1 MRKLTLI
8 ISIFLITSYVL
19 PVFAIS
25 EFQQSELIHL
35 YIKHPQENWEKLT
48 KINKKLLDANL
59 LKMAKNGMYNLIKAS
74 IGNKEKSSY
83 LFSSA
88 FIYANLADYLARKLN
103 IKGENNRL
111 YLARLHDQAGR
122 PDVAVDIC
130 NNILMTEPKNI
141 DVMNYMAMLF
151 ERMKMPF
158 QAFTIYQKI
167 LKLDKSNKMALYRMG
182 ILYLNLAH
190 YKDAVK
196 VFKKLLKVDP
206 ENVIAKKYVE
216 MYEGKIKIGKPL
228 DDKNEK
234 AVHHF
239 ILGERLF
246 SQSKFESAAQEYSNA
261 IENDPHFTKAY
272 VYLGATL
279 MRMKKYTSAVDVLNM
294 AIERDKK
301 DPEAYHYLGLALE
314 KQFNFNPDMKLLNR
328 AIECYRKAG
337 EVDPD
342 YVKADND
349 LAQAIQRRAQLLKQ
363 RQNQPD

>member
-8 ISIFLITSYVL
+8 ISVFLIISFVL
-19 PVFAIS
+19 PAFAVL
-25 EFQQSELIHL
+25 EFQQRELIHL
-35 YIKHPQENWEKLT
+35 YIKHPQGNWDKLT
-48 KINKKLLDANL
+48 KVNKKLVDANL
-59 LKMAKNGMYNLIKAS
+59 LKMVKNGMYNIIKAS
-74 IGNKEKSSY
+74 IEKNEKSAY
-83 LFSSA
+83 LLSSA
-88 FIYANLADYLARKLN
+88 FIYANLADYLAKKLK

-111 YLARLHDQAGR
+111 YLVGIHDQAGR
-122 PDVAVDIC
+122 TDVAVDIC
-130 NNILMTEPKNI
+130 NNILMTEPDNLE
-141 DVMNYMAMLF
+141 VMIYMAMLF

-158 QAFTIYQKI
+158 QAFNVYQKI
-167 LKLDKSNKMALYRMG
+167 LKIDKNNKMALYREG
-182 ILYLNLAH
+182 ILYLNLAK

-206 ENVIAKKYVE
+206 KNIVAKKYVE

-246 SQSKFESAAQEYSNA
+246 SQGKFESASQQYSNA

-279 MRMKKYTSAVDVLNM
+279 MRMKKYTSAVDVLKM
-294 AIERDKK
+294 AIVRDKK

-314 KQFNFNPDMKLLNR
+314 KQFNFNPDMKLLDK
-328 AIECYRKAG
+328 AIECYKKAG

-342 YVKADND
+342 YIKAIND
-349 LAQAIQRRAQLLKQ
+349 LARATQRRAQLLKQ
-363 RQNQPD
+363 KQNQPD